1 MESEEL
7 LKHGGRK
14 GYYLGHG
21 ERRALEGR
29 RNHAGGVNL
38 VLLLHDILASKL
50 KGDGKTELSRLLEK
64 KKEKEIS
71 IEVAVR
77 KKDGCCLPWTGQSHQ
92 RRRERWAW
100 QCASRGGS

>member
-14 GYYLGHG
+14 GYYLGCG
-21 ERRALEGR
+21 ERRASEGR

-38 VLLLHDILASKL
+38 VLLLHDILPSKL

-64 KKEKEIS
+64 
-71 IEVAVR
+71 R
-77 KKDGCCLPWTGQSHQ
+77 KK
-92 RRRERWAW
+92 RN
-100 QCASRGGS
+100 